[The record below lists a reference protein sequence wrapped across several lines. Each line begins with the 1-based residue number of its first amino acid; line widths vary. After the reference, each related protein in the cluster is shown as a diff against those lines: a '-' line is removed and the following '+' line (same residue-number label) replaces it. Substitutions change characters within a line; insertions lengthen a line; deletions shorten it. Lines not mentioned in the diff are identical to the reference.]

1 MNPTGSMSLLF
12 LLRYSDFVGNNHTPI
27 TMPCIKTKRIAA
39 KTYLKDQQ
47 TLQLFFKLSYLII
60 DGLPVNFHLSSQ
72 KN

>member
-47 TLQLFFKLSYLII
+47 TLELSRIKNTILRF
-60 DGLPVNFHLSSQ
+60 VNLTI
-72 KN
+72 